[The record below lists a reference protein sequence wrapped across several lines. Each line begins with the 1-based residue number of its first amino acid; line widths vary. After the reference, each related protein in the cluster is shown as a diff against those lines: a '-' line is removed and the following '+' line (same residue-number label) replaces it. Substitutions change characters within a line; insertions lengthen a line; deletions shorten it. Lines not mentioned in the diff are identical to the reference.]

1 MSSCT
6 DKSGEKTGRTYAAFP
21 GHSHLQP
28 NLVRFQWRAT
38 GSIPPD
44 QSSSASRAHKSPSEG
59 VNVTV
64 SFRGFEGDLRLFISV
79 NIHAWGTHA
88 RFGKVPSFGPDAL
101 ESKAIILLPI

>member
-1 MSSCT
+1 MSSCI
-6 DKSGEKTGRTYAAFP
+6 DKSGEKTERTDAAFP

-44 QSSSASRAHKSPSEG
+44 QSSSASCAHKSPSEG

-64 SFRGFEGDLRLFISV
+64 SFLGFEGDLRLFISV